1 MKMRA
6 SKPLDDVRIDEA
18 IKMLRAARDLL
29 REVDAPKAVVK
40 VRLALKSAEGAR
52 RHVYRRQIHTE
63 AA

>member
-1 MKMRA
+1 MKMRK

-18 IKMLRAARDLL
+18 IHLLRKVRELLRA
-29 REVDAPKAVVK
+29 VDAPKTIVK
-40 VRLALKSAEGAR
+40 VRLAIKSAEGAR